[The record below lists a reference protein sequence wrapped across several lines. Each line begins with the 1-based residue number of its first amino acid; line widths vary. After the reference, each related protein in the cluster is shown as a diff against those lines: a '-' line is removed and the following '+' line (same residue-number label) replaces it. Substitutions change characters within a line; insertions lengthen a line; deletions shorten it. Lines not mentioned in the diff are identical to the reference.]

1 MSSISGV
8 GARHAWPG
16 SSSTSATSGSSRG
29 DRMFAKVDSDSSGSV
44 DATELQGMLDDISG
58 KTGKDLGSSAD
69 LMTKF
74 DSDGNGSLSQSELGD
89 GMKSLMPAPSS
100 TVDFAQQKM
109 GGMPPPPPPDDATSA
124 SSSTSTDPLDTNGD
138 GTVSAEEKAA
148 GQLADALSEL
158 FSAVDSD
165 GDGKISKTEADSF
178 KSTVDSAI
186 DSLQSAGSSSG
197 SSTTDG
203 SSSNGSS
210 QGSDASASRF
220 DLTAFVNLVLKE
232 YGQAAAAASTAT
244 AASSLKVTA

>member
-8 GARHAWPG
+8 GARHAWPE
-16 SSSTSATSGSSRG
+16 SSTSTSGSSRA
-29 DRMFAKVDSDSSGSV
+29 DRMFAKIDSDGSGSV
-44 DATELQGMLDDISG
+44 DATELQGMLDHLSSQ
-58 KTGKDLGSSAD
+58 TGDSLGSSAD
-69 LMTKF
+69 LMTTF

-109 GGMPPPPPPDDATSA
+109 GGMPPPPPPDDASGS

-186 DSLQSAGSSSG
+186 DSLQSASSS
-197 SSTTDG
+197 SSNSTTDS
-203 SSSNGSS
+203 SSSNGAS
-210 QGSDASASRF
+210 QGSDGSSSRF

-232 YGQAAAAASTAT
+232 YGQAAAATSTAT
-244 AASSLKVTA
+244 GASSLSLTA